1 MMATLAADSGHV
13 INGGWYRG
21 DCHVHTR
28 RSHAGELTPARVAE
42 AAREAGLDFIA
53 ITEHNAADAYD
64 SWGSDVLV
72 IPGQEVVTGTGHWVA
87 VGLAPGQVVDWR
99 YGVRDGLIERAVES
113 VRRAGGLCIAAHPH
127 APYPSGV
134 LMYPFRHFDAVEVW
148 NGAWRSG
155 VPWQADNEA
164 ALAEWGR
171 GLAADIRDGR
181 WRPAVGNS
189 DVHLEGQIGTPQTV
203 VLAAELEASALL
215 AGLRAG
221 RSWIAESASVQ
232 LSFTAHAGDRTAGIG
247 ELLSTGGEAVVARV
261 EVHGVPDGIVSFHTE
276 RGRVH
281 QEKSGKAELPTSA
294 DESGFIRIEVRHADG
309 GMAALTNPI
318 LLHS

>member
-1 MMATLAADSGHV
+1 MATLAADSGHE

-21 DCHVHTR
+21 DCHVHTQ
-28 RSHAGELTPARVAE
+28 RSHAGELTPSRVAA

-53 ITEHNAADAYD
+53 ITDHNSPDTHD
-64 SWGSDVLV
+64 GWGSDPLV
-72 IPGQEVVTGTGHWVA
+72 IPGQEVVTSTGHWVA

-99 YGVRDGLIERAVES
+99 YGVRDGLIEGAVES
-113 VRRAGGLCIAAHPH
+113 VRRGGGLCIAAHPH

-148 NGAWRSG
+148 NGAWRSD

-171 GLAADIRDGR
+171 GLAADLRDGR
-181 WRPAVGNS
+181 WRPAIGNS
-189 DVHLEGQIGTPQTV
+189 DAHLEGQIGTPQTV
-203 VLAAELEASALL
+203 VLASELAVPALL

-221 RSWIAESASVQ
+221 RSWIAESASVE
-232 LSFTAHAGDRTAGIG
+232 LSFRAHAGDRSAGIG
-247 ELLSTGGEAVVARV
+247 ERLRTEGEAVVARV
-261 EVHGVPDGIVSFHTE
+261 EVRGVPDGVVSFHTE
-276 RGRVH
+276 RGRAYH
-281 QEKSGKAELPTSA
+281 SKSGVVEWPTTAE
-294 DESGFIRIEVRHADG
+294 ESGFIRIEVRHADG

-318 LLHS
+318 RLHS